1 MATTKTKGRGNP
13 TNPTTKG
20 NNPTTNKV
28 TKGNPIVTST
38 RKEFYDNKDVMQMNS
53 KVYNAKDST
62 TPFLTKKGI
71 FLVNRLLSNDITK
84 GYRYSLESLTNDYR
98 KAIKDDKES
107 KAKKQGYTFRKSF
120 LSSEVID
127 ITCLKS
133 AIQYIYHE
141 NKRLFEYYRND
152 KGNYFIHEVEFTSNL
167 SYKGIRK

>member
-1 MATTKTKGRGNP
+1 MASTKTKGKGNP
-13 TNPTTKG
+13 S
-20 NNPTTNKV
+20 NPTTNKV
-28 TKGNPIVTST
+28 TKGNPLVTST

-53 KVYNAKDST
+53 KVLNAKGSNQL
-62 TPFLTKKGI
+62 FLTKKGI
-71 FLVNRLLSNDITK
+71 FLVNRLLSNDIGK

-98 KAIKDDKES
+98 KEIKETKES

-127 ITCLKS
+127 IACLKS
-133 AIQYIYHE
+133 AIQFIYHE

-152 KGNYFIHEVEFTSNL
+152 KGNYFVHEVDYTENL

>member
-1 MATTKTKGRGNP
+1 MATTKKTVGKT
-13 TNPTTKG
+13 TNKNTS
-20 NNPTTNKV
+20 NKV
-28 TKGNPIVTST
+28 TKGNPLVTST

-53 KVYNAKDST
+53 KVFNAKDSDK
-62 TPFLTKKGI
+62 PFLTKKGV

-127 ITCLKS
+127 IACLKS
-133 AIQYIYHE
+133 AIQFIYHE

-152 KGNYFIHEVEFTSNL
+152 KGNYFVHEVEFTSNL